1 MNAKR
6 SSLVAGVCL
15 ALGMLAMAQQSS
27 VTPIRDMPNVQ
38 PTLRSDH
45 PWVPLPNMPPAP
57 PPTVYK
63 GWVKLPNMNQAPP
76 PALAYQ
82 GEASSYCVSTL
93 NSSGF
98 AARMDYEGT
107 LSCTANDTCLH
118 AVNCPSSTLG
128 LFMFGN
134 QPAQIPMAN
143 GYLCISPF
151 TGLYRLSPA
160 AAVARGHAEYE
171 LDLNRMPLVGPIL
184 PGSTWYFQYWFRD
197 PLGGAAG
204 ANLTDGLRMTF
215 GL

>member
-6 SSLVAGVCL
+6 LSLAAAVCL

-27 VTPIRDMPNVQ
+27 VTPIQDTPHVQ
-38 PTLRSDH
+38 PTLRSD
-45 PWVPLPNMPPAP
+45 PWVPLPNLPPAP
-57 PPTVYK
+57 PPTVNK

-76 PALAYQ
+76 HVLAYK
-82 GEASSYCVSTL
+82 GEASNYCISSL

-107 LSCTANDTCLH
+107 LSCTSNDTCIH
-118 AVNCPSSTLG
+118 AEGCPSYATG

-134 QPAQIPMAN
+134 QPAQIPMSN

-160 AAVARGHAEYE
+160 AGASRGGHAEYD
-171 LDLNRMPLVGPIL
+171 LDLNRMPTVGPIL

-197 PLGGAAG
+197 PLAGGAG